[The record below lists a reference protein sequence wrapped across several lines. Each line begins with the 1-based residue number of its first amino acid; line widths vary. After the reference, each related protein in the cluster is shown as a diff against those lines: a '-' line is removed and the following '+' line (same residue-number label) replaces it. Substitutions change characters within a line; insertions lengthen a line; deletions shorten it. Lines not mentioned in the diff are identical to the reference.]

1 MEAIVQMLSIESVS
15 IVGVLLTIIG
25 YLVKDKKK
33 VALTHKEEMTEL
45 KTELSNCHTKLEE
58 EYKESS
64 AEIKIIIEKY
74 YTLSSQFL
82 SKIDIIVNRS
92 LK

>member
-1 MEAIVQMLSIESVS
+1 
-15 IVGVLLTIIG
+15 
-25 YLVKDKKK
+25 
-33 VALTHKEEMTEL
+33 MTEL